1 MALELA
7 KRHVIP
13 PAVEA
18 ERMRRYSVMLILL
31 AFVLIGANFAALS
44 PANLMWFGAL
54 LLAVLA
60 LLLAATAVVM
70 RGLQW
75 HYDRIIEEVRGAIR
89 GSAHAGEEGG
99 EPGAAPGVGPAPGPV
114 ARSTG

>member
-1 MALELA
+1 MTIHLA

-13 PAVEA
+13 PAVEG
-18 ERMRRYSVMLILL
+18 ERMRRYSVVLMAL
-31 AFVLIGANFAALS
+31 AVVLMGANFAALN

-75 HYDRIIEEVRGAIR
+75 HYDRIIEEVRGALR
-89 GSAHAGEEGG
+89 GSARADDEA
-99 EPGAAPGVGPAPGPV
+99 AAPGAGPASAPGSHSP
-114 ARSTG
+114 G